1 MNVVPLEP
9 VLPEGLRQQLAALP
23 DFAPPDGLRER
34 VAARTWNAP
43 RAAHG
48 PARVAAVAAM
58 ALVAAGAGLWLSR
71 PAPDAA
77 PALDERIA
85 GLERDVQALR
95 VATAAPGPAVAALE
109 GELARIDR
117 RLQRAYAGQ
126 ALSSDVESL
135 WRDREAVLDQLL
147 LAYRGP
153 DRVIR
158 I

>member
-9 VLPEGLRQQLAALP
+9 VLPEGLKRQLAALP
-23 DFAPPDGLRER
+23 DFAPPEGLRER

-43 RAAHG
+43 RSAFR
-48 PARVAAVAAM
+48 PARWAAAAAVLALAAS
-58 ALVAAGAGLWLSR
+58 AGVLVQPPS
-71 PAPDAA
+71 PPAA
-77 PALDERIA
+77 PVLAARMA

-95 VATAAPGPAVAALE
+95 MAALAPSPAAAALE
-109 GELARIDR
+109 RELARIDR
-117 RLQRAYAGQ
+117 RLQAAYAGTAPQ
-126 ALSSDVESL
+126 ADLETL

>member
-9 VLPEGLRQQLAALP
+9 VLPEGLKRQLAALP

-34 VAARTWNAP
+34 VAARSWNAP
-43 RAAHG
+43 RPAQRATRLAA
-48 PARVAAVAAM
+48 AAVVV
-58 ALVAAGAGLWLSR
+58 LAAGAGLWLQR
-71 PAPDAA
+71 PTPASAPTA
-77 PALDERIA
+77 RMA
-85 GLERDVQALR
+85 GLEREVQALR
-95 VATAAPGPAVAALE
+95 VATAARGPAVAALE
-109 GELARIDR
+109 AELARIDR
-117 RLQRAYAGQ
+117 RLQRAYA
-126 ALSSDVESL
+126 SDTRSPEVEPL